1 MRQFILI
8 DWLTP
13 LDLIKGETGGEKEVI
28 MYHQFNVE
36 IATLVGLEEAIIF
49 NNLCY
54 CYSIVKDNP
63 KNVVNGK
70 VWIRI
75 KQNKLKEIFPYLGTQ
90 QNISLHIKRLIDLG
104 FIEAQIVQILNDNAF
119 DRTLSYSITEKAIDT
134 FKLDFNVIIE
144 HKKSLEKRGYKPIA
158 PVSKWYEEERK
169 LKKSNK
175 ATADASNEKLITLEE
190 LFKVN

>member
-1 MRQFILI
+1 
-8 DWLTP
+8 
-13 LDLIKGETGGEKEVI
+13 

-63 KNVVNGK
+63 KNIVNGK

-75 KQNKLKEIFPYLGTQ
+75 KQNKFKEIFPYLGTQ

-144 HKKSLEKRGYKPIA
+144 HKKSLEKRGYKRIA

-169 LKKSNK
+169 QKKSNK
-175 ATADASNEKLITLEE
+175 ATDEASIEKLITIDE
-190 LFKVN
+190 LFKVQ